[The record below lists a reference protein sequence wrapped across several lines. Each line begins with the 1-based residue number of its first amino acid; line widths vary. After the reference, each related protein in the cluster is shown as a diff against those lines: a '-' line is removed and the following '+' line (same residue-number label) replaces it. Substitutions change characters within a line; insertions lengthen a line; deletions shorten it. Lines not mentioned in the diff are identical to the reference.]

1 MHKNNTQNMDVPP
14 THTYAHPL
22 SHSGMHEASLL
33 LSAGRVFRAFPPLP
47 LPPCAQMDFRNEA
60 LNAQRMAAL
69 LEASDFAAARQLVIP
84 QPLMELST
92 RRVLT
97 MEWVTGVK
105 LTTLQV
111 RC

>member
-1 MHKNNTQNMDVPP
+1 
-14 THTYAHPL
+14 
-22 SHSGMHEASLL
+22 
-33 LSAGRVFRAFPPLP
+33 
-47 LPPCAQMDFRNEA
+47 MDFRNEA

-69 LEASDFAAARQLVIP
+69 LAASDFGAARQLVIP
-84 QPLMELST
+84 QPLMELTT

-111 RC
+111 CVCLCVCGRGGRGGGAAAGLG